1 MTKMQLRSLAL
12 VVLVLGVACGK
23 KAPEVAPEPTSSSP
37 GPTTG
42 TNPSPPPPPPA
53 TGDPGA
59 AARERENLLRI
70 LQQPI
75 HFEYDRDEI
84 RPDDAAILDQK
95 AGVMLANPV
104 LRIRIAGHADERG
117 SDEYNL
123 VLGTRR
129 ATSAK
134 RYLEAKGID
143 GSRVEIVS
151 FGEERPAD
159 AGSSE
164 DAWARNRRDE
174 FEILAGADRLVSP
187 R

>member
-1 MTKMQLRSLAL
+1 MQLRSLAL
-12 VVLVLGVACGK
+12 VLLVAAVACSK
-23 KAPEVAPEPTSSSP
+23 KAPETAPEPTPTDP
-37 GPTTG
+37 GTG
-42 TNPSPPPPPPA
+42 TTRTPPPPPPPPA
-53 TGDPGA
+53 TTDPNA

-75 HFEYDRDEI
+75 YFDYDRDEI
-84 RPDDAAILDQK
+84 RPPDAAILDQK
-95 AGVMLANPV
+95 AAVMLANPG
-104 LRIRIAGHADERG
+104 LRVRIAGHADERG

-143 GSRVEIVS
+143 GSRVEVIS

-159 AGSSE
+159 PGSNE
-164 DAWARNRRDE
+164 TAWARNRRGE